1 MVQRQRFT
9 IIGWWGAALFVLGP
23 TISATLLATSMS
35 QFLQY
40 ATNPYL
46 SSRAA
51 DALYHPSLYFLF
63 MLLGLVGIAM
73 MLVGR
78 ETYEV

>member
-35 QFLQY
+35 KFLQY

-46 SSRAA
+46 LSSAA